1 MTTATLS
8 RTATFPVSRPSSAP
22 AARKA
27 SRRSFLLRM
36 LDAIAEANQ
45 RRAEREI
52 AAYIRRNGGA
62 ISDHVERGIERSFL

>member
-1 MTTATLS
+1 M
-8 RTATFPVSRPSSAP
+8 
-22 AARKA
+22 A